1 MKLREIAHSRAGDKG
16 DISNLSLIPYREEDY
31 EQLKE
36 KVTAEMVKEYFS
48 EICHGEV
55 VRYEVP
61 GIRSLNFVMDK
72 ALGGGVLKS
81 LAQDKH
87 GKTLSAALLEM
98 EIDWQ

>member
-31 EQLKE
+31 EKLVM

-48 EICHGEV
+48 EICHGKV
-55 VRYEVP
+55 TCYKVP
-61 GIRSLNFVMDK
+61 GIYSLNFVLEK

-98 EIDWQ
+98 DIDW

>member
-1 MKLREIAHSRAGDKG
+1 MRLREIAHSRGGDKG
-16 DISNLSLIPYREEDY
+16 DISNLSLIPYRESDY
-31 EQLKE
+31 EKLKE

-48 EICHGEV
+48 EICYGKV
-55 VRYEVP
+55 TRYEAD
-61 GIRSLNFVMDK
+61 GICSLNFVLEK

-98 EIDWQ
+98 EIDW

>member
-1 MKLREIAHSRAGDKG
+1 MRLREIAHSRAGDKG
-16 DISNLSLIPYREEDY
+16 DISNLSLIPYNESDY
-31 EQLKE
+31 EKLKE

-48 EICHGEV
+48 EIVHGEV

-61 GIRSLNFVMDK
+61 GIYALNFVMDK

-87 GKTLSAALLEM
+87 GKTLSAAFLEM
-98 EIDWQ
+98 DIDW

>member
-1 MKLREIAHSRAGDKG
+1 MRLREIAHSRGGDKG
-16 DISNLSLIPYREEDY
+16 DISNLSLIPYKEEDY
-31 EQLKE
+31 PRLKE

-48 EICHGEV
+48 EICRGEV
-55 VRYEVP
+55 KRYEVP
-61 GIRSLNFVMDK
+61 GICSLNFVLDK

-98 EIDWQ
+98 DIDW